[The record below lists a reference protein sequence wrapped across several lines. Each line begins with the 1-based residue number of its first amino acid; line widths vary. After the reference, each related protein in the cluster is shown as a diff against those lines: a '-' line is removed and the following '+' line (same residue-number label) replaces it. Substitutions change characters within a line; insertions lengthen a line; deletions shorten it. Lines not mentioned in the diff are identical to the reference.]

1 MTSDDHSGDATS
13 GTDDAEVRAWFAQLP
28 DGDARDA
35 LAQRF
40 QPLAQYLARRFAG
53 RGESVDDLTQVAS
66 IGLVNAIDRFDPSRG
81 VRFTTYASAT
91 IVGELKRHFRDKG
104 WSVRVPRRL
113 QEIAMNL
120 TRSIPALTSSLGRAP
135 SVPELANHLG
145 VEPEDIVEAMDA
157 AQAYSSSSLDAPV
170 GETGLTPLDTMGG
183 EDSSMAL
190 VEEWAT
196 LAPAL
201 EKLEARDR
209 QVLYLRFFRGLTQ
222 SEIAREI
229 GVSQMHVS
237 RILTATLERLRDDLS
252 D

>member
-1 MTSDDHSGDATS
+1 MTTSDPSDGAMIDN
-13 GTDDAEVRAWFAQLP
+13 DDNEVGAWFGRLP

-35 LAQRF
+35 LAHRF
-40 QPLAQYLARRFAG
+40 RPLARYLARRFSG

-66 IGLVNAIDRFDPSRG
+66 IGLLNAIDRFDPSRD

-113 QEIAMNL
+113 QEIAVHLNQA
-120 TRSIPALTSSLGRAP
+120 IPALTGSLGRAP
-135 SVPELANHLG
+135 SVPELADHLD
-145 VEPEDIVEAMDA
+145 VEPEDIIEAIEA

-170 GETGLTPLDTMGG
+170 GDTGLTPLDTLGQ
-183 EDSSMAL
+183 DDHSMEL

-201 EKLEARDR
+201 ENLAVRDR
-209 QVLYLRFFRGLTQ
+209 RVLYLRFFRGLTQ
-222 SEIAREI
+222 SEIARDI

-237 RILTATLERLRDDLS
+237 RILTTTLDRLRDELS
-252 D
+252 G